1 MGWTAAAVVGGA
13 FIGSQ
18 MADSG
23 GGGVSVPATPAPSA
37 TENAILEQILAQMTA
52 PATAEQQAMTQYTMK
67 LLENQIANLPIQQEY
82 QQMAMDLMRQQVAD
96 QSSPEALAQKQVQ
109 GELAQWQL
117 EGIKQ
122 VREMGAISGELSES
136 ELNSLNTI
144 ERNAIN
150 TLQTNV
156 GIDARKVMSTVV
168 SEMVDRGVLQGDV
181 GAKAI
186 ADVQDRQNEL
196 LTQGISSIESTRM
209 AQQLGLQSDKASR
222 DLAWRQ
228 ALMSGAITTGQYQ
241 QGVQA
246 DLGRTLSGISSSAQ
260 NLESQALQYGSGLS
274 QQYTLGKLN
283 AGISQWGQMASMRGN
298 EANRALEAAIASAEA
313 NASSK
318 ASTYGAFGSLLGA
331 GAGAYGTYAGLAAM
345 SSKRYKKDI
354 IYLGFD
360 LVKGVKAV
368 LFRYI
373 DRLNIPGWKLG
384 AIAEEVVKV
393 RPDAVILDS
402 EGMPDAINYMQLFQ
416 GV

>member
-1 MGWTAAAVVGGA
+1 MGD
-13 FIGSQ
+13 FIS
-18 MADSG
+18 DIFG
-23 GGGVSVPATPAPSA
+23 GGGDTIIQAPATPAPSA

-67 LLENQIANLPIQQEY
+67 LLENQIANLPMQQEY
-82 QQMAMDLMRQQVAD
+82 QQMALDLMRQQVAD
-96 QSSPEALAQKQVQ
+96 LTSPEALAQKQVQ

-122 VREMGAISGELSES
+122 VREMGAISGELSAS
-136 ELNSLNTI
+136 ELSSLDTI
-144 ERNAIN
+144 EQNAIN

-209 AQQLGLQSDKASR
+209 GLQLGLQSDKANR

-241 QGVQA
+241 QGIQA
-246 DLGRTLSGISSSAQ
+246 DLGRTLSGISSSSQ
-260 NLESQALQYGSGLS
+260 SLESQALQYGSGLS

-298 EANRALEAAIASAEA
+298 EANRALQAAIASAEA
-313 NASSK
+313 TASGKASS
-318 ASTYGAFGSLLGA
+318 YGAMGSMIGA
-331 GAGAYGTYAGLAAM
+331 GAQAYGTYAGLSALAPAA
-345 SSKRYKKDI
+345 
-354 IYLGFD
+354 
-360 LVKGVKAV
+360 AV
-368 LFRYI
+368 
-373 DRLNIPGWKLG
+373 
-384 AIAEEVVKV
+384 V
-393 RPDAVILDS
+393 
-402 EGMPDAINYMQLFQ
+402 
-416 GV
+416 